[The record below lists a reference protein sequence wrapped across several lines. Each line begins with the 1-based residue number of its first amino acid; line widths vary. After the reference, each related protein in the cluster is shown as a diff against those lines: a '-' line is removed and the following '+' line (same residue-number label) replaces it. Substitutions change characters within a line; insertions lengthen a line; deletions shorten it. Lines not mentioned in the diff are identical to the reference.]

1 MKFLHTYKFE
11 LILHWFCVTIGSAY
25 ELKLDV
31 RSNTVYTSYS
41 FIQKYNVTQLFSA
54 VKRRIMGRKKRDKIE
69 FRFYELPQ
77 GESVLGLMGN
87 RWVGNYGHKDRA
99 KELHFHNLFELG
111 CCRQGSGSMI
121 LGEKQTQYHAN
132 MVSMIPANYPH
143 NTVSDEVSYWEY
155 LFFDP
160 TQLICDLFPNNARIQ
175 AEKLAAINQRADL
188 LLAENCSVLAG
199 IADRILDELRDR
211 RPYYRE
217 CVNYLIRTLVLE
229 LLRLQEGKE
238 SESQWEVNPDS
249 ALLTQIT
256 PALRYIEE
264 NYREPIRA
272 AHLAREC
279 GLSEVHFRRIFEDYM
294 NMAPMDYVNLV
305 RIQKACD
312 LMSRE
317 DSSMDVIAL
326 ECGFASVS
334 TYTRNFKKILKTTPY
349 QWKLKKDNYRSSLLS
364 YNISA
369 LKGWTGLDSL

>member
-1 MKFLHTYKFE
+1 MYVSIQPLFTIPNNFILYKF
-11 LILHWFCVTIGSAY
+11 
-25 ELKLDV
+25 
-31 RSNTVYTSYS
+31 TV
-41 FIQKYNVTQLFSA
+41 VQLLAA
-54 VKRRIMGRKKRDKIE
+54 VKRRNMGRKKRDKIE

-77 GESVLGLMGN
+77 GESVLGLMGE
-87 RWVGNYGHKDRA
+87 RWVGMYGHKDRA
-99 KELHFHNLFELG
+99 NELHFHNL
-111 CCRQGSGSMI
+111 
-121 LGEKQTQYHAN
+121 

-155 LFFDP
+155 LYFDP
-160 TQLICDLFPNNARIQ
+160 AQLIHELFPNNARIQ
-175 AEKLAAINQRADL
+175 AEKLSFINQRADL
-188 LLAENCSVLAG
+188 LPAESCRVLATLAE
-199 IADRILDELRDR
+199 RILDELRER
-211 RPYYRE
+211 RPYCRE
-217 CVNYLIRTLVLE
+217 CVNHLILALLLE

-238 SESQWEVNPDS
+238 SESQWEINPDS
-249 ALLTQIT
+249 SLLTQIT

-349 QWKLKKDNYRSSLLS
+349 QWKLKKDNYRSSLLT

>member
-1 MKFLHTYKFE
+1 
-11 LILHWFCVTIGSAY
+11 
-25 ELKLDV
+25 
-31 RSNTVYTSYS
+31 
-41 FIQKYNVTQLFSA
+41 
-54 VKRRIMGRKKRDKIE
+54 MGRKKRDKIE

-77 GESVLGLMGN
+77 GENVLALMGE
-87 RWVGNYGHKDRA
+87 RWIGVYGHQDRP
-99 KELHFHNLFELG
+99 KELHFHNLFEFG
-111 CCRQGSGSMI
+111 YCRHGNGTLL
-121 LGEKQTQYHAN
+121 LGEKKNNYHEN
-132 MVSMIPANYPH
+132 MLSMIPANYPH
-143 NTVSDEVSYWEY
+143 NTVSDEISYWEY

-160 TQLICDLFPNNARIQ
+160 AQLIHELFPNSLKVQ
-175 AEKLAAINQRADL
+175 AEKLSYINQRADL
-188 LLAENCSVLAG
+188 LPAEACPVLAQ
-199 IADRILDELRDR
+199 IADRIFDELREK
-211 RPYYRE
+211 RPYYHE
-217 CVNYLIRTLVLE
+217 CVDSLIHVFLLE
-229 LLRLQEGKE
+229 LLRIQEGKE
-238 SESQWEVNPDS
+238 SESQWEVNTDS

-256 PALRYIEE
+256 PALRYIDE

-279 GLSEVHFRRIFEDYM
+279 GLSEVHFRRVFEDYM

-317 DSSMDVIAL
+317 DSSMETIAM

-349 QWKLKKDNYRSSLLS
+349 QWKLSKDNYRSSLLT

>member
-1 MKFLHTYKFE
+1 
-11 LILHWFCVTIGSAY
+11 
-25 ELKLDV
+25 
-31 RSNTVYTSYS
+31 
-41 FIQKYNVTQLFSA
+41 
-54 VKRRIMGRKKRDKIE
+54 MGRKKRDKIE

-77 GESVLGLMGN
+77 GECVLGLMGN
-87 RWVGNYGHKDRA
+87 RWVGNYGNKDRP
-99 KELHFHNLFELG
+99 KDLHFHNLFELG

-188 LLAENCSVLAG
+188 LPAENCSVLAG

>member
-1 MKFLHTYKFE
+1 
-11 LILHWFCVTIGSAY
+11 
-25 ELKLDV
+25 
-31 RSNTVYTSYS
+31 
-41 FIQKYNVTQLFSA
+41 
-54 VKRRIMGRKKRDKIE
+54 
-69 FRFYELPQ
+69 
-77 GESVLGLMGN
+77 
-87 RWVGNYGHKDRA
+87 
-99 KELHFHNLFELG
+99 
-111 CCRQGSGSMI
+111 
-121 LGEKQTQYHAN
+121 
-132 MVSMIPANYPH
+132 MIPANYPH

-160 TQLICDLFPNNARIQ
+160 AQLIHELFPNNARIQ
-175 AEKLAAINQRADL
+175 AEKLYFNNQRAEL
-188 LLAENCSVLAG
+188 IPTESCHVLAALAE
-199 IADRILDELRDR
+199 RILDELRDR

-217 CVNYLIRTLVLE
+217 CVNYLMRALLLE

-238 SESQWEVNPDS
+238 SESQWEINPDS

-317 DSSMDVIAL
+317 DSSMDVIDL

-349 QWKLKKDNYRSSLLS
+349 QWKLKKDSYRSNLLT

>member
-1 MKFLHTYKFE
+1 
-11 LILHWFCVTIGSAY
+11 
-25 ELKLDV
+25 
-31 RSNTVYTSYS
+31 
-41 FIQKYNVTQLFSA
+41 
-54 VKRRIMGRKKRDKIE
+54 MGRKKRDKIE

-77 GESVLGLMGN
+77 GESVLGLMGE
-87 RWVGNYGHKDRA
+87 RWVGMYGHKERA
-99 KELHFHNLFELG
+99 NELHFHNLFELG
-111 CCRQGSGSMI
+111 CCRQGSGSLI
-121 LGEKQTQYHAN
+121 LGEKQNQYHEN
-132 MVSMIPANYPH
+132 MISMIPANYPH

-160 TQLICDLFPNNARIQ
+160 TQLIHELFPNNARIQ
-175 AEKLAAINQRADL
+175 AEKLSFINQRADL
-188 LLAENCSVLAG
+188 LPTESCHVLAALAE
-199 IADRILDELRDR
+199 RILDELRDQ

-217 CVNYLIRTLVLE
+217 CVNYLMRALLLE

-238 SESQWEVNPDS
+238 SESQWEINPDS

-349 QWKLKKDNYRSSLLS
+349 QWKLKKDSYRSNLLT